1 MPPRFALAILVAL
14 TAILGAGCARNAV
27 ETSTGLPYRPDD
39 LGMHIAPGRGAAA
52 PSVQTSPGSAARV
65 SAASPRR
72 ANVPYDRLTPT
83 DWRIAAGSWIGTP
96 YRTGGTTREGADCSG
111 FAMSLHSEVTGIRL
125 PRTTGQQ
132 WEQGREVPVN
142 AVRPGDLLFFQTL
155 RGQDAVSHVGVV
167 VGQGEFAHAGTSSG
181 VTFAEYDQGYWQRR
195 LVGAR
200 RFVP

>member
-1 MPPRFALAILVAL
+1 MHRITLVLLLVAG
-14 TAILGAGCARNAV
+14 ILGAGCAHHDAD
-27 ETSTGLPYRPDD
+27 TSTGLSYRPGD
-39 LGMHIAPGRGAAA
+39 LGMHVTPGSGASA
-52 PSVQTSPGSAARV
+52 PSVRTSSPPAHRSMV
-65 SAASPRR
+65 S
-72 ANVPYDRLTPT
+72 YDRLTPT
-83 DWRIAAGSWIGTP
+83 DWRLAAGSWIGTP

-111 FAMSLHSEVTGIRL
+111 FAKSLHSEVTGIQL

-132 WEQGREVPVN
+132 WEQGQEVPVN

-181 VTFAEYDQGYWQRR
+181 VVFAEYDQGYWQRR